1 MDLGLDVV
9 LGPPVGLNEFAA
21 GFGLNSFALTL
32 NFAEAAEVGVRTLLD
47 AWELETGGG
56 LIVGRAVPF

>member
-9 LGPPVGLNEFAA
+9 LGTPVGLNEFAA
-21 GFGLNSFALTL
+21 GFGLNSCALTL

-47 AWELETGGG
+47 ACELETGGG
-56 LIVGRAVPF
+56 LAVGRAVPF